1 MNNHMTI
8 NMMHTIGNQSFQVI
22 GLSLS
27 GIRGGVGLS
36 VIVTVY
42 MS

>member
-1 MNNHMTI
+1 MTI
-8 NMMHTIGNQSFQVI
+8 TTIITIGNQSFQVI
-22 GLSLS
+22 GLELS